1 MDAAPGSGDGALLIV
16 LPGRSGREPVLRRLC
31 AALAPVRLAVLVPR
45 RLSPYSDW
53 AKHLAHAWIEFGDES
68 GFALHDAW
76 EAVSQWLGCSD
87 ERVLGCTT
95 WDEWGIEICA
105 YLCCEERLNLRYTP
119 LDTVRHVRNKVRFR
133 EACAKAGVPVPGFAG
148 IQNEAQLE
156 SVLEKPW
163 RFPTVLKPA
172 QGAGSYYCRKAES
185 AGELLEVFAV
195 LDDQF
200 RKERSTPEG
209 DIAAGWIL
217 EEWFTGQEVDIDGWA
232 KEGQVE
238 WFLISDNKPVL
249 GQGCCETGG
258 LYPSQLPE
266 ELQQKLEALTRQ
278 VVAACPG
285 LHSAF
290 HFEALVNLETKA
302 VMPVELNLRVGGA
315 ECPCCV
321 EAVTGVFLPLCAAE
335 LALGRPVTPPSA
347 PKAVVAASSN
357 EYAPCAGTV
366 QACEGSEELFADEHF
381 LGGAFFAREGASYV
395 PGRGSMSCLCWLAAK
410 GGDAEEAERNLQRC
424 ISNCRLQVS

>member
-1 MDAAPGSGDGALLIV
+1 
-16 LPGRSGREPVLRRLC
+16 
-31 AALAPVRLAVLVPR
+31 
-45 RLSPYSDW
+45 
-53 AKHLAHAWIEFGDES
+53 
-68 GFALHDAW
+68 
-76 EAVSQWLGCSD
+76 
-87 ERVLGCTT
+87 
-95 WDEWGIEICA
+95 
-105 YLCCEERLNLRYTP
+105 
-119 LDTVRHVRNKVRFR
+119 
-133 EACAKAGVPVPGFAG
+133 
-148 IQNEAQLE
+148 
-156 SVLEKPW
+156 
-163 RFPTVLKPA
+163 
-172 QGAGSYYCRKAES
+172 
-185 AGELLEVFAV
+185 
-195 LDDQF
+195 
-200 RKERSTPEG
+200 G

-238 WFLISDNKPVL
+238 WLLISDNKPVL

-366 QACEGSEELFADEHF
+366 QACEGSEAGGGKEKELFADEHF

-410 GGDAEEAERNLQRC
+410 GGLPLSRRCGGGGEELAARMGESGVVVFSGFAAMHLKLPAAGTPRRVFAALFLKQHDEQRMPEAEQNSLY
-424 ISNCRLQVS
+424 SLNAL